1 VEYIIAI
8 VVVAGVLLVWLD
20 RNGRRIIAD
29 ETRAAQTRFTD
40 EPGEWAKWLDRLEP
54 SDFGI
59 TSNPSEA
66 DFYLTEQEPETVETR
81 MRSKR

>member
-29 ETRAAQTRFTD
+29 ETRAAQTRFTTQA
-40 EPGEWAKWLDRLEP
+40 PA
-54 SDFGI
+54 S
-59 TSNPSEA
+59 T
-66 DFYLTEQEPETVETR
+66 DFYLIEQEPETVETR
-81 MRSKR
+81 RRSKR